1 MNKNNNQAW
10 KTKYGPRRVRV
21 EAPTLGEA
29 IFAAQGL
36 TDDPAEQTEI
46 AAALMGLPPDKV
58 RAEMPKHALAIAR
71 ECQVGGV
78 RRSGRRAAQHR
89 GRAQARPPQHQAGR
103 PPAADVVAG
112 ARRRRNYFSVN
123 PRSLM
128 NAVQRVTS
136 SRYIR
141 AVACA
146 SRPSGS
152 KPVLRNFA

>member
-58 RAEMPKHALAIAR
+58 RAEMPK
-71 ECQVGGV
+71 Q
-78 RRSGRRAAQHR
+78 RSPSRAKATSVVF
-89 GRAQARPPQHQAGR
+89 AG
-103 PPAADVVAG
+103 PAG
-112 ARRRRNYFSVN
+112 A
-123 PRSLM
+123 PRSIVVERKPARRGIKPADRLLP
-128 NAVQRVTS
+128 TS
-136 SRYIR
+136 
-141 AVACA
+141 
-146 SRPSGS
+146 
-152 KPVLRNFA
+152 